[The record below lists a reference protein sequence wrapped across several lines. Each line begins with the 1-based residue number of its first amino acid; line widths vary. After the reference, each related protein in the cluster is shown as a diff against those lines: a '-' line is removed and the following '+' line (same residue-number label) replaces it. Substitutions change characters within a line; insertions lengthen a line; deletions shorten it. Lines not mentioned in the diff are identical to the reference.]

1 MAIDLHSA
9 SGLGRDTPFDQRLSD
24 LIERLARARRRVT
37 VNAVLSGAIVSLVI
51 GLGVFCV
58 LQVLSGL
65 FGLNWPVAF
74 SFNLADTFDRAV
86 GQHIVVA
93 AIVAVAAFIAA
104 LATAMAGRPWINS
117 MARAADVRFRLNE
130 MMSTALE
137 VAADRR
143 PGVVSQALLETA
155 ESRIGDVDADALV
168 PMRTPRVVL
177 AIPVLAALA
186 VWLAISPPPAVFENA
201 FGGAGGGA
209 EIATTELAARAQ
221 TAADLHAIAAIVR
234 QDGEERADPTMQ
246 AIARQLDEL
255 AAQMETNPALD
266 RNEAGAA
273 LERLNDLL
281 RAAYQ
286 RAGEEEDT
294 PRNHSRLLQNA
305 FEQFDPTRAAAAAQ
319 REAATRPPP
328 AQANPEAEGID
339 VPFEAVALRGGE
351 TEGAGNAGAPA
362 PGMGIRPE
370 NLDGNAAGPG
380 NRAEILSDDYMV
392 NAEEDVYGPMGPDG
406 GGGPAAAGG
415 EYVGPA
421 AGGEAGDVAG
431 VGGAALFGDPA
442 AMTAL
447 ELAGEMMLADRDPGN
462 GRRITLDLP
471 PLTQLLGVTAD
482 GAPAPGAWEAQ
493 VEGQVTRTPV
503 PIGDR
508 ATVQRY
514 FDALM
519 AERTE

>member
-1 MAIDLHSA
+1 MAIDLHGSA
-9 SGLGRDTPFDQRLSD
+9 LPGRDTPFDQRLSD

-37 VNAVLSGAIVSLVI
+37 LNALLSGAIVSIVI

-58 LQVLSGL
+58 LQLLSGL
-65 FGLNWPVAF
+65 FGSSWPVAF
-74 SFNLADTFDRAV
+74 SFNLNDTFDRAV

-93 AIVAVAAFIAA
+93 LIVAAAAFVAA
-104 LATAMAGRPWINS
+104 LVTAMSGRPWINS

-137 VAADRR
+137 VAAERR
-143 PGVVSQALLETA
+143 SGVVSEALLQSA
-155 ESRIGDVDADALV
+155 QARVGSVDADALV
-168 PMRTPRVVL
+168 PMRAPRIVF
-177 AIPVLAALA
+177 AIPVLLALA
-186 VWLAISPPPAVFENA
+186 VWLAISPPPAVFERA
-201 FGGAGGGA
+201 FGGTAGGP

-246 AIARQLDEL
+246 AIARQLDDL
-255 AAQMETNPALD
+255 AAQMEANPALD
-266 RNEAGAA
+266 REAAGAA

-281 RAAYQ
+281 ATAYE
-286 RAGEEEDT
+286 RAGEAEDNT
-294 PRNHSRLLQNA
+294 RNHSRLLQNA
-305 FEQFDPTRAAAAAQ
+305 FEQFDPARAAAAAQ

-328 AQANPEAEGID
+328 EQANPEAAGID
-339 VPFEAVALRGGE
+339 APFEAVGLRGGE
-351 TEGAGNAGAPA
+351 VEGAGNAGAPM
-362 PGMGIRPE
+362 PGLGIRPE
-370 NLDGNAAGPG
+370 NLDGAAQGPG
-380 NRAEILSDDYMV
+380 NRAEILSDEYLAYGED
-392 NAEEDVYGPMGPDG
+392 DVYGPEGPDG
-406 GGGPAAAGG
+406 PGGPIPAGG
-415 EYVGPA
+415 EFVAPA
-421 AGGEAGDVAG
+421 AGGEAGDIAG
-431 VGGAALFGDPA
+431 LGGAALFGDAA

-447 ELAGEMMLADRDPGN
+447 EAAGEMMLADRNPGN
-462 GRRITLDLP
+462 GRTITLDLP

-482 GAPAPGAWEAQ
+482 GAPAPGAWQAQ

-503 PIGDR
+503 PVGDR